1 MIAQAG
7 ATLITRGTIP
17 EHKKIHHTLLFTR
30 ISVLET

>member
-17 EHKKIHHTLLFTR
+17 VYTQCAHLSLLENTF
-30 ISVLET
+30 SF